1 MQRANKIRGLTVAAL
16 LILTGL
22 LAVAG
27 NAQASPQPPPPRPL
41 CPITKLTQAICDTA
55 NMLIALGLGE
65 ETCLYYTAPAYW
77 NPTCTTIAIGP
88 IPLAGY
94 PFCYYNTAPANW
106 ATCV

>member
-1 MQRANKIRGLTVAAL
+1 
-16 LILTGL
+16 
-22 LAVAG
+22 
-27 NAQASPQPPPPRPL
+27 
-41 CPITKLTQAICDTA
+41 
-55 NMLIALGLGE
+55 MLIALGLGE